1 VLLAAGVVAV
11 AFAATPFLI
20 PEIAADTGVRLGAA
34 GLLSTFQVGGFA
46 AATFVAGR
54 LLRPQERLHR
64 LALALMAIANGASAL
79 APRYWMVL
87 ATQTVAGVAMGML
100 TWLSWSEAA
109 RHRRGVA
116 DVAAVGPL
124 VAVAASPIL
133 GWMAHALSYRA
144 VFASVAGVALLSLA
158 ARPVYGEL
166 PVIGRNVSDSRS
178 NRLLLASLF
187 ILTTAG
193 SAVFVFAAAAGR
205 IVAGLPPA
213 VVSIAFSLNAL
224 VGVVATRFGARSGT
238 AGAWLLAAAPMAL
251 IVGVVASPAA
261 YLLAM
266 TAWGFAFWMGVPAV
280 FQLLADRALS
290 PAERVG
296 DAQSLMALGRVFG
309 PLLGGAILGADSFA
323 RLSYTGA
330 AGLVAGAAV
339 VIMVEWARRRLA
351 RRR

>member
-1 VLLAAGVVAV
+1 
-11 AFAATPFLI
+11 
-20 PEIAADTGVRLGAA
+20 
-34 GLLSTFQVGGFA
+34 
-46 AATFVAGR
+46 
-54 LLRPQERLHR
+54 
-64 LALALMAIANGASAL
+64 
-79 APRYWMVL
+79 
-87 ATQTVAGVAMGML
+87 
-100 TWLSWSEAA
+100 
-109 RHRRGVA
+109 
-116 DVAAVGPL
+116 
-124 VAVAASPIL
+124 
-133 GWMAHALSYRA
+133 
-144 VFASVAGVALLSLA
+144 VALLSLA